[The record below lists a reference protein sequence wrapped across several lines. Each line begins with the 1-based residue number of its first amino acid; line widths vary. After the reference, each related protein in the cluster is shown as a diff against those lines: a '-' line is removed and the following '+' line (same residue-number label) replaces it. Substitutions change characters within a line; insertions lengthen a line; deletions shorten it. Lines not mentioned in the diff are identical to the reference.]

1 MFVETWLQQEKQGQ
15 EESQVQARG
24 LGSVVNW
31 AKSVNCLDLL
41 FPLLLISFALMIS
54 SDPYGN

>member
-1 MFVETWLQQEKQGQ
+1 MLRLGCSRRSRVRRRVRFKPVVW
-15 EESQVQARG
+15 VQ
-24 LGSVVNW
+24 SVNW